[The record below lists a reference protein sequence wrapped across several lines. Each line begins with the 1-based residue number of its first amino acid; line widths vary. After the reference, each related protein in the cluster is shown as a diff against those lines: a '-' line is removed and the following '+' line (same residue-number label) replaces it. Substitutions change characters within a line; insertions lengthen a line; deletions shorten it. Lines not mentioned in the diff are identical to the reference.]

1 MIILENYYMSPNKHA
16 PKYEEWQEQYS
27 WETCRTGREQYG
39 KFLISI
45 LTSEMDGHVLNLNG
59 AWGTGK
65 TEFLKRIYISLA
77 ESEYPVVYIDAW
89 ESDFIKDPLT
99 VICSEFLNQ
108 LGFTFANNDEDK
120 FEEIK
125 EKLNTLMARISS
137 ISKILNPLGALY
149 KSYDP
154 SASEEID
161 FASTL
166 LEVSNID
173 FKKECGVID
182 NNSSLMK
189 RMLGSQMEL
198 VEGMKDIR
206 KQITAISD
214 ILECVYGLKTPII
227 VLVDELDRCRP
238 DYAIK
243 MLEVVKHFF
252 DVKGCNFLIATD
264 TESLQES
271 IKAVYGSNFDAER
284 YLRRFFNQKIALQRP
299 SIENYIKQKEI
310 NYLSL
315 CERVKLVPFS
325 ADNDGFVHF
334 LSCLLDHQKFELR
347 DIERFIHKLTA
358 SLCYINNNNLKN
370 EKYINIAVLSY
381 AIFEHEI
388 SPKNFFSRKNNT
400 HNEAIML
407 QRSLSRELDLKN
419 FMDIQL
425 MLVTLQFSDVLNNLS
440 GRKMRN
446 MQAKTVLKAQS
457 TNLNLRQ
464 MNGWGKKPITNET
477 SELTEAYNKD
487 PDSYWLWEDYKK
499 IVGLTD
505 AIE

>member
-1 MIILENYYMSPNKHA
+1 MSPSKHA
-16 PKYEEWQEQYS
+16 PKYEEWQEKYN
-27 WETCRTGREQYG
+27 WGTCKTGREQYG

-65 TEFLKRIYISLA
+65 TEFLKRIYVSLA
-77 ESEYPVVYIDAW
+77 ENEYPVVYIDAW

-108 LGFTFANNDEDK
+108 LGFTFANNDEGK
-120 FEEIK
+120 FEKIK
-125 EKLNTLMARISS
+125 EELNTLMARISS
-137 ISKILNPLGALY
+137 ISQIITPLGSLY

-154 SASEEID
+154 SASEGID
-161 FASTL
+161 FASAL
-166 LEVSNID
+166 LEISKID
-173 FKKECGVID
+173 FKRKCGVID
-182 NNSSLMK
+182 NNASLIE

-206 KQITAISD
+206 KQITAISG
-214 ILECVYGLKTPII
+214 ILERVYELKTPII

-299 SIENYIKQKEI
+299 SIQNYIKQKEI
-310 NYLSL
+310 DYLSL
-315 CERVKLVPFS
+315 CERVKLAPFS
-325 ADNDGFVHF
+325 EDNEGFVRF
-334 LSCLLDHQKFELR
+334 LSCLLDRQTFELR
-347 DIERFIHKLTA
+347 DIERFLQKLTA
-358 SLCYINNNNLKN
+358 SLRFINNNNLKK
-370 EKYINIAVLSY
+370 ESSINLAILAY
-381 AIFEHEI
+381 AILEHEI
-388 SPKNFFSRKNNT
+388 TPSSFFSRKNNV
-400 HNEAIML
+400 HKNAITIQGYL
-407 QRSLSRELDLKN
+407 HENLSLSD
-419 FMDIQL
+419 FIAIQL
-425 MLVTLQFSDVLNNLS
+425 MLVVTKPSDMMCNLK
-440 GRKMRN
+440 GTKQRLRQKEHILM
-446 MQAKTVLKAQS
+446 AQGS
-457 TNLNLRQ
+457 EINLRQ
-464 MNGWGKKPITNET
+464 RAGWGKSAITEET
-477 SELTEAYNKD
+477 SELAAAYTNE
-487 PDSYWLWEDYKK
+487 PESYWMWEDYQK

>member
-1 MIILENYYMSPNKHA
+1 MSPNKHA
-16 PKYEEWQEQYS
+16 PKYEEWQEQYNWS
-27 WETCRTGREQYG
+27 TCKTGREQYG

-65 TEFLKRIYISLA
+65 TEFLKRIYVSLA
-77 ESEYPVVYIDAW
+77 ENEYPVVYIDAW

-108 LGFTFANNDEDK
+108 LGFTFANNDEGK

-125 EKLNTLMARISS
+125 KELNTLMARISS
-137 ISKILNPLGALY
+137 ISQIITPLGSLY

-154 SASEEID
+154 SASEGID
-161 FASTL
+161 FASAL
-166 LEVSNID
+166 LEISKID
-173 FKKECGVID
+173 FKRKCGVID
-182 NNSSLMK
+182 NNASLIE

-206 KQITAISD
+206 KQITAISG
-214 ILECVYGLKTPII
+214 ILERVYELKTPII

-284 YLRRFFNQKIALQRP
+284 YLRRFFNQRIALQRP
-299 SIENYIKQKEI
+299 SIQNYIKQKEI
-310 NYLSL
+310 DYLSL
-315 CERVKLVPFS
+315 CGRVKLAPFS
-325 ADNDGFVHF
+325 EDNEGFVRF
-334 LSCLLDHQKFELR
+334 LSCLLDRQTFELR
-347 DIERFIHKLTA
+347 DIERFIQKLIA
-358 SLCYINNNNLKN
+358 SLRFIDNNNLKK
-370 EKYINIAVLSY
+370 ESSINLAILAY
-381 AIFEHEI
+381 AILEHEVAP
-388 SPKNFFSRKNNT
+388 SNFFTRKNNIQRNVMT
-400 HNEAIML
+400 VHGSLNEL
-407 QRSLSRELDLKN
+407 LSLSD
-419 FMDIQL
+419 FISIQL
-425 MLVTLQFSDVLNNLS
+425 MLVVTQPSDMTNNLKGS
-440 GRKMRN
+440 KQRLIPRKN
-446 MQAKTVLKAQS
+446 VLIAQG
-457 TNLNLRQ
+457 TEINLLRRG
-464 MNGWGKKPITNET
+464 GWGKCAITDET
-477 SELTEAYNKD
+477 SELTEVYMSE
-487 PDSYWLWEDYKK
+487 PESYWMWEDYQK